1 MKKSAIL
8 LFLCVFFLT
17 GVLPASAG
25 KIVLANDEWTLSNTV
40 FTEPNDAGDFATNVA
55 SWFSGDSGT
64 FLVYSSNFGLT
75 GSALNDAM
83 TSAGYGWNVTTSV
96 NLTLDT
102 LLGFDGLFLCGNYV
116 SNDLLIDYVNA
127 GGNVYLA
134 GGIAKKLGNSADKWN
149 SFLNEFGL
157 GFSSDLNR
165 IRGNIEINSM
175 HEIFDDVDHL
185 YQRCGNDVY
194 ADSNNPYAKVLVGSK
209 YAIYDNTETA
219 PAPEPATMVLL
230 GAGLIGMVGV
240 RRKKNR

>member
-8 LFLCVFFLT
+8 LVLCFVFLT

-25 KIVLANDEWTLSNTV
+25 KIVLVNDEWTLSDTV
-40 FTEPNDAGDFATNVA
+40 FTEPNDAGEFATNVA
-55 SWFSGDSGT
+55 SWFSGNSGD

-75 GSALNDAM
+75 GAALNDAM
-83 TSAGYGWNVTTSV
+83 TSAGYGWNVDTSV
-96 NLTLDT
+96 DLTLDT
-102 LLGFDGLFLCGNYV
+102 LLGFNGLFLCGNDV
-116 SNDLLIDYVNA
+116 SNDLLTDYVNA
-127 GGNVYLA
+127 GGNVYIA
-134 GGIAKKLGNSADKWN
+134 GGTGLRWGNSADKWN

-165 IRGNIEINSM
+165 VRGNIEINSM

-185 YQRCGNDVY
+185 FQRCGNDVY
-194 ADSNNPYAKVLVGSK
+194 ADSDNPYAKVLVESK

-219 PAPEPATMVLL
+219 PVPEPATMVLL

-240 RRKKNR
+240 RRKKNG